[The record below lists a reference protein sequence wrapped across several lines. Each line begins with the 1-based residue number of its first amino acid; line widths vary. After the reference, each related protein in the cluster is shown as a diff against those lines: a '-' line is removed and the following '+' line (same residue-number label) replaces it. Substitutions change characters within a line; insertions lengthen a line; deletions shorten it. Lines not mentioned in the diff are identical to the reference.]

1 MNTGKLVMSLSGDP
15 TETRTPV
22 TWMKTMDPNR

>member
-1 MNTGKLVMSLSGDP
+1 MEKYEKYEDGDP